1 MKVLS
6 CFYEKLI
13 PSTYMAHLP
22 STCPICNTIVEDIS
36 KGKCNQCDWRLDT
49 ENLLDSNIR
58 NSLLEW
64 AICHY
69 QRVREL
75 EHKQKYHQNI
85 LDGRLHRHREDIDRL
100 QRTLDNILTHAPEIN
115 SILRSKQTGI
125 DRDNNS
131 SITIE
136 TSIIATDIDSN
147 LLEPETQDA
156 AKIDTQEIK
165 LISTDPDNI
174 DSASILAYKEEISLE
189 NSELTKAEQ
198 EIVADYN
205 YNISQFVDKYHA
217 KNTRITTD
225 SINTN
230 WISEEKIVVLEETN
244 RGNYWTFNYGEFT
257 YLVPDKDS
265 GINEHRSDTV
275 STIFHLDRYNP
286 NYHRIQLIKP
296 AIVSI
301 DPNTNPQTW
310 RLQER
315 GELVFL

>member
-1 MKVLS
+1 M
-6 CFYEKLI
+6 
-13 PSTYMAHLP
+13 TYLP
-22 STCPICNTIVEDIS
+22 SACPICRTLSQDPPKE
-36 KGKCNQCDWRLDT
+36 KCDRCDWQIDIENSLDPR
-49 ENLLDSNIR
+49 IR
-58 NSLLEW
+58 NSLVEW

-69 QRVREL
+69 QRSREL
-75 EHKQKYHQNI
+75 ERKDYHQSI
-85 LDGRLHRHREDIDRL
+85 LDAKLHRHRDDIDRL
-100 QRTLDNILTHAPEIN
+100 QQTLDSILKHVPEIN

-125 DRDNNS
+125 DRENNS
-131 SITIE
+131 PIMIE

-147 LLEPETQDA
+147 LPEAETQDA
-156 AKIDTQEIK
+156 ANIDTQEIK

-174 DSASILAYKEEISLE
+174 DSASILPHKEEISLE
-189 NSELTKAEQ
+189 ISELTKAQQ

-217 KNTRITTD
+217 RNTRITTG

-244 RGNYWTFNYGEFT
+244 RGNYWIFNYGEFT
-257 YLVPDKDS
+257 YLVPDEDS

-296 AIVSI
+296 AIVLI

-310 RLQER
+310 RLQQQ